1 MSRLA
6 ILASV
11 AAVALIGVACAET
24 GSPSNSASS
33 MLTGPSEFAASAS
46 SGASVS
52 APAAKGGNAKGGGGN
67 TNDNYTLTLRM
78 VTETTE
84 NDLPNWGERVTFDV
98 WTTAT
103 TQPNVSLTCSQNG
116 VVVYGAEAGYYE
128 SYPLQTMQL
137 TSLAWQGGAA
147 SCVAKL
153 YYFSGT
159 RIINLGSISFTV
171 AA

>member
-1 MSRLA
+1 
-6 ILASV
+6 
-11 AAVALIGVACAET
+11 
-24 GSPSNSASS
+24 
-33 MLTGPSEFAASAS
+33 LTGPSEFAASAS

-67 TNDNYTLTLRM
+67 TNDSYTLALRM
-78 VTETTE
+78 VSETTV
-84 NDLPNWGERVTFDV
+84 NDLPNWGEWLTFDV

-103 TQPNVSLTCSQNG
+103 TEPNVSLTCSQNG
-116 VVVYGAEAGYYE
+116 VVVYGAEAGYYA
-128 SYPLQTMQL
+128 SYPSQTMQL
-137 TSLAWQGGAA
+137 RSLAWQSGGA